1 MVQEDISNRIRN
13 KRKALGFTQQKLAD
27 KLGISMMT
35 IVRWEKGVRTPN
47 SAILPRLAEVL
58 NTSVEYLMGLDETPA
73 QNVKDLAAKLAD
85 ENSELENPVSA
96 GISPEKIVVKEG
108 NRTYEFPNNEIGLK
122 ALAMILNGG
131 IQSASIPAVSNSFN
145 GENNG
150 GTQIGV
156 FTGNS

>member
-1 MVQEDISNRIRN
+1 MNMAEKI
-13 KRKALGFTQQKLAD
+13 KKCRKHNGFTQAKLAEI
-27 KLGISMMT
+27 LNLSVMT
-35 IVRWEKGVRTPN
+35 IRRWEWNERRPDVD
-47 SAILPRLAEVL
+47 ILPRLAEVL

-85 ENSELENPVSA
+85 ENSELENPLSA